1 MISPERAK
9 DIRDGCSPSLK
20 KIEYEPQSPARARY
34 SRNVLRIE
42 WIYC

>member
-20 KIEYEPQSPARARY
+20 KIEYEPQSPARAR
-34 SRNVLRIE
+34 
-42 WIYC
+42 